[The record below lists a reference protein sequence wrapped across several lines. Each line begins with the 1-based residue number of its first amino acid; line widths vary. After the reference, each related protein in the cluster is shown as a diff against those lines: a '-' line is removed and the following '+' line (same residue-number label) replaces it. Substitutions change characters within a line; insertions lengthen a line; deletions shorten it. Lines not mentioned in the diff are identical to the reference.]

1 MHPGRH
7 FNEGVK
13 RAAGYWNV
21 LYHPSICYLPH
32 APSKTNSPKMADLTS
47 DRLDPGP
54 PFTQVAVDTF
64 GKEIDDVTF
73 SLCAF
78 SFSLVFLLHSKLSMY
93 VKLNWERKR
102 LTIFNPKQ
110 NAGRLNMHF
119 SK

>member
-1 MHPGRH
+1 
-7 FNEGVK
+7 
-13 RAAGYWNV
+13 
-21 LYHPSICYLPH
+21 
-32 APSKTNSPKMADLTS
+32 MADLWS